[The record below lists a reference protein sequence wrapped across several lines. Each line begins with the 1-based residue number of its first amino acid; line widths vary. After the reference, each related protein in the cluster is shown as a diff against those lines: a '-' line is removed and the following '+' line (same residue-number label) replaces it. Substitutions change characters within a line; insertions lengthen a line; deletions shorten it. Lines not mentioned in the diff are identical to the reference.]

1 MLRVNKLI
9 LLWTIHQ
16 LYQIDLVQAVY
27 EQVHVNPWSAPIPPF
42 PQIHNNIL
50 PRPYP
55 SLPQIQDKAEDSDNS
70 LPFEADTAERDLQDN
85 NDQLSSK
92 EQEEVNDVGSDP
104 YHKDLA
110 SNSDYQFPKPS
121 KKDGLFNPLQGLQA
135 LREFNQARYR
145 DSMPNPR
152 LGNRPD
158 ISMER
163 RFNTRFQDVDDIPR
177 PDNVFS
183 KSGYGKGN
191 LGDKY
196 AGQHFGRPGTFLHL
210 ALRNSFKPVE
220 VGQQPFLPMDFS
232 RYHPQVTSPPL
243 QLPTN
248 LPTHQ
253 MGNMVLPGYL
263 PNTPLW
269 RTPLP
274 PNYSPLRPFIPQSFV
289 FNALMSPLQ
298 SGRILAV
305 FDFFP
310 VRPVPAAQRMEM
322 LPFLP
327 EPLPL
332 YSLSDQFM
340 RLPLFAP
347 TPNRIIPQID
357 NRFIPLN
364 IPELRVLLGSLL
376 GTAVGPNRPGF
387 QGFNRNFQ
395 TMQMGRSY
403 NPFLRPMRDE
413 STFDGRKAFPANRP
427 MPFFPLPNLN
437 IATQPQHNFQRQ
449 FHGQVFQNPL
459 YSRPPQPFLPL
470 SGMHHPALGN
480 KSPPPPMRPQYFR
493 APFWAPRSPSSF
505 NLQQLSRS
513 KITLPPRIVMQTGT
527 QMPRPGV
534 NTLFPRTSSPYNP
547 APWLPNKSRL
557 PPQNIPYPY
566 GPNNAFR
573 HQPRVPVR
581 SFNPLLLPQH
591 VHL

>member
-70 LPFEADTAERDLQDN
+70 LPFEADNAERDLQDN

-158 ISMER
+158 ISMDR
-163 RFNTRFQDVDDIPR
+163 RFNTRFQDDIPR

-196 AGQHFGRPGTFLHL
+196 AGQHFGRPGTFPHL

-220 VGQQPFLPMDFS
+220 VRQQPVLPMDFS

-263 PNTPLW
+263 PNTPL
-269 RTPLP
+269 
-274 PNYSPLRPFIPQSFV
+274 
-289 FNALMSPLQ
+289 
-298 SGRILAV
+298 
-305 FDFFP
+305 
-310 VRPVPAAQRMEM
+310 
-322 LPFLP
+322 
-327 EPLPL
+327 
-332 YSLSDQFM
+332 
-340 RLPLFAP
+340 
-347 TPNRIIPQID
+347 
-357 NRFIPLN
+357 
-364 IPELRVLLGSLL
+364 
-376 GTAVGPNRPGF
+376 
-387 QGFNRNFQ
+387 
-395 TMQMGRSY
+395 
-403 NPFLRPMRDE
+403 
-413 STFDGRKAFPANRP
+413 
-427 MPFFPLPNLN
+427 
-437 IATQPQHNFQRQ
+437 
-449 FHGQVFQNPL
+449 
-459 YSRPPQPFLPL
+459 
-470 SGMHHPALGN
+470 
-480 KSPPPPMRPQYFR
+480 
-493 APFWAPRSPSSF
+493 
-505 NLQQLSRS
+505 
-513 KITLPPRIVMQTGT
+513 
-527 QMPRPGV
+527 
-534 NTLFPRTSSPYNP
+534 
-547 APWLPNKSRL
+547 
-557 PPQNIPYPY
+557 
-566 GPNNAFR
+566 
-573 HQPRVPVR
+573 
-581 SFNPLLLPQH
+581 
-591 VHL
+591 